1 MTVPGKPYTLCG
13 LVTLLGIV
21 RVELILVRHGLPLR
35 VEQEQGRADPALS
48 EAGHRQA
55 RQVGDWLARERI
67 DAIYT
72 SPMRRAVETAA
83 PLAQRRT
90 MQPIIRDDLAEYD
103 RAASH
108 YIPMEQLKAEDY
120 AAWKAFVDGGYG
132 DDFDIEVFRR
142 RVAAGME
149 AIIGAHRGK
158 RVAVFC
164 HGGVVNVWAC
174 TVLDMPPR
182 LFIDVRYASIS
193 RFLCAATGERN
204 LKSLNEIQHLTE
216 PDARSLHAE
225 SFPGR

>member
-1 MTVPGKPYTLCG
+1 LTVPGKAYTLYG
-13 LVTLLGIV
+13 LFYVGIA

-48 EAGHRQA
+48 ESGHREA
-55 RQVGDWLARERI
+55 VQVGDSLARERI

-72 SPMRRAVETAA
+72 SPMRRALETAA
-83 PLAQRRT
+83 PLARRRT

-142 RVAAGME
+142 RVAAGIE
-149 AIIGAHRGK
+149 AIIDAHRGQ

-164 HGGVVNVWAC
+164 HGGVVNVWAS
-174 TVLDMPPR
+174 TVLGMAPR
-182 LFIDVRYASIS
+182 LFVDVAYASIS
-193 RFLCAATGERN
+193 RFLCASTGERN
-204 LKSLNEIQHLTE
+204 LKSLNETQHLRE
-216 PDARSLHAE
+216 P
-225 SFPGR
+225 PGKA

>member
-1 MTVPGKPYTLCG
+1 M
-13 LVTLLGIV
+13 
-21 RVELILVRHGLPLR
+21 ELILVRHGLPLR
-35 VEQEQGRADPALS
+35 VELEQGRADPALS
-48 EAGHRQA
+48 ESGHRQA
-55 RQVGDWLARERI
+55 REVGGWLGRERI

-83 PLAQRRT
+83 PLAERRT
-90 MQPIIRDDLAEYD
+90 MQPIIREDLAEYD

-120 AAWKAFVDGGYG
+120 TAWKTFVDGGYG

-149 AIIGAHRGK
+149 AIIDAQRGK

-164 HGGVVNVWAC
+164 HGGVVNVWAS
-174 TVLDMPPR
+174 TVLGMPPR

-193 RFLCAATGERN
+193 RFLCASTGERN
-204 LKSLNEIQHLTE
+204 VKSLNETQHLTE
-216 PDARSLHAE
+216 PPSRPSGTDSSIRPLRRRSD
-225 SFPGR
+225 P

>member
-1 MTVPGKPYTLCG
+1 MPGKAYTLCG
-13 LVTLLGIV
+13 LVSLLGIV

-48 EAGHRQA
+48 ESGIREA
-55 RQVGDWLARERI
+55 RQVGEWLARERI

-83 PLAQRRT
+83 PLAQRRA
-90 MQPIIRDDLAEYD
+90 MQPVTRDDLAEYD

-120 AAWKAFVDGGYG
+120 PAWKAFVDGGSG
-132 DDFDIEVFRR
+132 DDFDIEVFRG

-149 AIIGAHRGK
+149 AIIDAERGK

-164 HGGVVNVWAC
+164 HGGVINVWAS
-174 TVLDMPPR
+174 TVLGMPPR

-193 RFLCAATGERN
+193 RFLCASTGERN
-204 LKSLNEIQHLTE
+204 VKSLNETQHLIAPE
-216 PDARSLHAE
+216 PQARE
-225 SFPGR
+225 S